1 GEDRLETP
9 LGVAALAPGLGVEG
23 VVLEQAAQQQAGGR
37 LALGERGD
45 ERVDPAVEALEG
57 RALARERRLEA
68 LVELRE
74 QPLEHGQVELGL
86 AAEVVEERRLAEP
99 RRLGDL
105 AHADALEAAPGEQH
119 LGDVEDL

>member
-1 GEDRLETP
+1 
-9 LGVAALAPGLGVEG
+9 
-23 VVLEQAAQQQAGGR
+23 
-37 LALGERGD
+37 
-45 ERVDPAVEALEG
+45 
-57 RALARERRLEA
+57 
-68 LVELRE
+68 ELRE

-119 LGDVEDL
+119 LGDVEDLVARAGRKRRLGRRRAQEPASLSEATRWTDRSSGIVPDQVVGAPGTVDRPGGVAA